1 MIKGGAVKGLM
12 TFAGQH
18 LGGYLD
24 EALKLGGNI
33 GQKATQA
40 AMNYG
45 MGKFAPEMA
54 ERATKDIPALLRTGA
69 SSPIPKAG
77 KMAGQAAVLG
87 SVFGAA
93 SMLDQQSEHT
103 QPMSSGIGN
112 RDLNNFLMSQQLQQ
126 QKFMHDMMLVN
137 ARAESRIPGAQ
148 YGDIGGRAFEKSIL
162 DEVGGFGR
170 MTMGTGL
177 RA

>member
-1 MIKGGAVKGLM
+1 MSKVGAVKGLM

-54 ERATKDIPALLRTGA
+54 ERAT
-69 SSPIPKAG
+69 
-77 KMAGQAAVLG
+77 
-87 SVFGAA
+87 
-93 SMLDQQSEHT
+93 
-103 QPMSSGIGN
+103 
-112 RDLNNFLMSQQLQQ
+112 
-126 QKFMHDMMLVN
+126 
-137 ARAESRIPGAQ
+137 
-148 YGDIGGRAFEKSIL
+148 
-162 DEVGGFGR
+162 
-170 MTMGTGL
+170 
-177 RA
+177 